1 MAVNVMKV
9 IQSDP
14 QEMRKVF
21 AETMAEMA
29 REDDKVVYFDC
40 DLMNSIGMVPFSK
53 EFPDRTIDCGIME
66 ANMIGVASGMS
77 AVGYKPF
84 VHTFGTFATRRVADQ
99 IFVSA
104 AYGKNNIRIVG
115 SDPGVTAALN
125 GGTHMPFEDM
135 GIMRGIPEVTV
146 IEPTDCAMLADILR
160 QTKDLFGV
168 FYIRLSR
175 KKAAKIY
182 ADGSTFT
189 IGQGIKLREGD
200 DVAIF
205 CTGICV
211 EESLKASSLLEA
223 EGIQASVVNIFTIKP
238 LDREL
243 IMAEAKRTGAVVTAE
258 NHNVINGLGSAVA
271 ECLSESCCAPLER
284 VGVRDEFGEV
294 GPVDYLKERFGLT
307 AEHICAAARRAIARK
322 G

>member
-1 MAVNVMKV
+1 MAVKIMEQVRP
-9 IQSDP
+9 DP
-14 QEMRKVF
+14 LEMRRVF
-21 AETMAEMA
+21 AETMCEMA

-53 EFPDRTIDCGIME
+53 QFPERTFDCGIME
-66 ANMIGVASGMS
+66 ANMIGAACGMS
-77 AVGYKPF
+77 ATGYKPF

-125 GGTHMPFEDM
+125 GGTHMPFEDL

-160 QTKDLFGV
+160 QTKDRFGV

-189 IGQGIKLREGD
+189 IGKGVKLREGE
-200 DVAIF
+200 DVTLL

-211 EESLKASSLLEA
+211 EESLNAAALLAA
-223 EGIQASVVNIFTIKP
+223 EGIRASVVNLFTVKP
-238 LDREL
+238 LDADL
-243 IMAEAKRTGAVVTAE
+243 VIQEANRTGAVVTAE

-271 ECLSESCCAPLER
+271 ECLSESCCVPLER

-294 GPVDYLKERFGLT
+294 GSVDYLKERFGLT

-322 G
+322 R